1 MEYDPDAVD
10 FGLDWNEKLGSFH
23 PPYTE
28 KQLVFTPS
36 TPLTAEQEQQRAE
49 AEKLI
54 EEVETWELHMMK
66 AKVEIESYIYV
77 FFCLFTQILF
87 GGGFGNVSGGPF
99 CYYYLNYYL

>member
-66 AKVEIESYIYV
+66 AKVEIDHPIEH
-77 FFCLFTQILF
+77 Q
-87 GGGFGNVSGGPF
+87 N
-99 CYYYLNYYL
+99 